1 MKEIKNWQYKNFII
15 HHFDEVKSTNDL
27 AISFVKN
34 RNIFANEIILANQQT
49 NGRGRYDRHWIS
61 EAGNLYFSL
70 VLDGKIANK
79 NLGLNQISTLSLVA
93 NIALNLTIK
102 TISQTQNITSQNIAL
117 NIANKWPNDLLIEN
131 NKVAG
136 ILLENIIINN
146 NCEFI
151 ILGIGVN
158 IKNNPQNTSFPATNL
173 QQLKIAIDAKSLLE
187 NFLDNF
193 NNFFEIWQ
201 NFGFKNLRDLWL
213 RDAYNLHKEIV
224 VGDLES
230 RVSGIFEDLDEFG
243 NLILKT
249 PQKTIKIFAGDVLNP

>member
-1 MKEIKNWQYKNFII
+1 MKKIKNWQYKNFLI
-15 HHFDEVKSTNDL
+15 HHFDEVQSTNDL
-27 AISFVKN
+27 AISLVKN
-34 RNIFANEIILANQQT
+34 RNIFANEIILANQQSK
-49 NGRGRYDRHWIS
+49 GRGRYNRQWIS
-61 EAGNLYFSL
+61 EIGNLYFSL

-102 TISQTQNITSQNIAL
+102 TISQAQNIEI

-131 NKVAG
+131 KKVAG

-158 IKNNPQNTSFPATNL
+158 INNNPQNTLFQATNL
-173 QQLKIAIDAKSLLE
+173 QQLKITTNAKILLE

-193 NNFFEIWQ
+193 SNFFSIWQ

-213 RDAYNLHKEIV
+213 KDAYNFHKEIV
-224 VGDLES
+224 VGDSDS
-230 RVSGIFEDLDEFG
+230 RINGIFEDLDEFG

-249 PQKTIKIFAGDVLNP
+249 PQKTIKIFAGDILNP

>member
-1 MKEIKNWQYKNFII
+1 VQ
-15 HHFDEVKSTNDL
+15 STNDL
-27 AISFVKN
+27 AISLVKN
-34 RNIFANEIILANQQT
+34 RNIFANEIILANQQSK
-49 NGRGRYDRHWIS
+49 GRGRYNRQWIS
-61 EAGNLYFSL
+61 EIGNLYFSL

-102 TISQTQNITSQNIAL
+102 TISQAQNIEI

-131 NKVAG
+131 KKVAG

-158 IKNNPQNTSFPATNL
+158 INNNPQNTLFQATNL
-173 QQLKIAIDAKSLLE
+173 QQLKITINAKILLE
-187 NFLDNF
+187 NFLENF

-213 RDAYNLHKEIV
+213 KDAYNFHKEIV
-224 VGDLES
+224 VGDSDS
-230 RVSGIFEDLDEFG
+230 RINGIFEDLDEFG

-249 PQKTIKIFAGDVLNP
+249 PQKTIKIFAGDILNP

>member
-1 MKEIKNWQYKNFII
+1 MKKIKNWQYKNFLI
-15 HHFDEVKSTNDL
+15 HHFDEVQSTNDL
-27 AISFVKN
+27 AISLVKN
-34 RNIFANEIILANQQT
+34 RNIFANEIILANQQSK
-49 NGRGRYDRHWIS
+49 GRGRYNRQWIS
-61 EAGNLYFSL
+61 EIGNLYFSL

-102 TISQTQNITSQNIAL
+102 TISQAQNIEI

-131 NKVAG
+131 KKVAG

-158 IKNNPQNTSFPATNL
+158 INNNPQNTLFQATNL
-173 QQLKIAIDAKSLLE
+173 QQLKIAVNAEILLK
-187 NFLDNF
+187 NFLENF

-213 RDAYNLHKEIV
+213 KDAYNFHKEIV

-230 RVSGIFEDLDEFG
+230 RINGIFEDLDEFG

-249 PQKTIKIFAGDVLNP
+249 PQKTITIFAGDILNP

>member
-1 MKEIKNWQYKNFII
+1 MKKIKNWQYKNFLI
-15 HHFDEVKSTNDL
+15 HHFDEVQSTNDL
-27 AISFVKN
+27 AISLVKN
-34 RNIFANEIILANQQT
+34 RNIFANEIILANQQSK
-49 NGRGRYDRHWIS
+49 GRGRYNRQWIS
-61 EAGNLYFSL
+61 EIGNLYFSL

-102 TISQTQNITSQNIAL
+102 TISQAQNIEI

-131 NKVAG
+131 KKVAG

-158 IKNNPQNTSFPATNL
+158 INNNPQNTLFQATNL
-173 QQLKIAIDAKSLLE
+173 QQLKITINAKILLE
-187 NFLDNF
+187 NFLENF

-213 RDAYNLHKEIV
+213 KDAYNFHKEIV
-224 VGDLES
+224 VGDSDS
-230 RVSGIFEDLDEFG
+230 RINGIFEDLDEFG

-249 PQKTIKIFAGDVLNP
+249 PQKTIKIFAGDILNP

>member
-1 MKEIKNWQYKNFII
+1 MKKIKNWQYKNFLI
-15 HHFDEVKSTNDL
+15 HHFDELQSTNDL
-27 AISFVKN
+27 AISLVKN
-34 RNIFANEIILANQQT
+34 RNIFANEIILANQQSK
-49 NGRGRYDRHWIS
+49 GRGRYNRQWIS
-61 EAGNLYFSL
+61 EIGNLYFSL

-102 TISQTQNITSQNIAL
+102 TISQAQNIEI

-131 NKVAG
+131 KKVAG

-158 IKNNPQNTSFPATNL
+158 INNNPQNTLFQATNL
-173 QQLKIAIDAKSLLE
+173 QQLKITTNAKILLE

-193 NNFFEIWQ
+193 SNFFSIWQ

-213 RDAYNLHKEIV
+213 KDAYNLHKEII

-230 RVSGIFEDLDEFG
+230 RINGIFEDLDEFG

-249 PQKTIKIFAGDVLNP
+249 PQKTIKIFAGDILNP

>member
-1 MKEIKNWQYKNFII
+1 MKKIKNWQYKNFLI
-15 HHFDEVKSTNDL
+15 HHFDEVQSTNDL
-27 AISFVKN
+27 AISLVKN
-34 RNIFANEIILANQQT
+34 RNIFANEIILANQQSK
-49 NGRGRYDRHWIS
+49 GRGRYNRQWIS
-61 EAGNLYFSL
+61 EIGNLYFSL

-102 TISQTQNITSQNIAL
+102 TISQAQNIEI

-131 NKVAG
+131 KKVAG

-158 IKNNPQNTSFPATNL
+158 INNNPQNTLFQATNL
-173 QQLKIAIDAKSLLE
+173 QQLKIAVNAEILLK
-187 NFLDNF
+187 NFLENF

-213 RDAYNLHKEIV
+213 KDAYNFHKEIV

-230 RVSGIFEDLDEFG
+230 RINGIFEDLDEFG

-249 PQKTIKIFAGDVLNP
+249 PQKTIAIFAGDILNP

>member
-1 MKEIKNWQYKNFII
+1 MKKINNFQYKNFHI
-15 HHFDEVKSTNDL
+15 HHFDEVQSTNDL
-27 AISFVKN
+27 AISLVKN
-34 RNIFANEIILANQQT
+34 CNIFANEIILANQQSK
-49 NGRGRYDRHWIS
+49 GRGRYNRQWIS
-61 EAGNLYFSL
+61 EIGNLYFSL

-79 NLGLNQISTLSLVA
+79 NLGLNHISTLSLVA

-102 TISQTQNITSQNIAL
+102 TISQAQNIEI

-131 NKVAG
+131 KKVAG

-158 IKNNPQNTSFPATNL
+158 INNNPQNTLFQATNL
-173 QQLKIAIDAKSLLE
+173 QQLKITTNTKILLE

-193 NNFFEIWQ
+193 SNFFSIWQ

-213 RDAYNLHKEIV
+213 KDAYNLHKEIV

-230 RVSGIFEDLDEFG
+230 RINGIFEDLDEFG

-249 PQKTIKIFAGDVLNP
+249 PQKTIKIFAGDILNP